1 MPLIQIKDSEGHG
14 MMIRE
19 VGKFRIPPDFPEEV
33 FREVPKLTMR
43 EDDIVMANWMR
54 SGTHW
59 MFEMISM
66 LVNNNT
72 ETIPKK
78 KEDHMLE
85 YQPMS
90 MLDALPSPRVLN
102 THLRFRYLPEDMK
115 TKRCKV
121 VYLLRDPR
129 DAHVSLYSL
138 QTRRKNVGY
147 DGHWKNWFT
156 LCLNGELSWGTW
168 FHHVRDWERVF
179 EEYRNLDVHFVHYED
194 MKKNPLEELRKVS
207 RFLGTDSTEELLQAI
222 IDKCQL
228 ARMRFD
234 KLPYEA
240 LENGQSI
247 HYEKGVAGTWK
258 EFFTVEQYEQ
268 FEKLYRQNMTGSK
281 FESRYRGPVDVL

>member
-1 MPLIQIKDSEGHG
+1 MPLIQIKDSEGYG
-14 MMIRE
+14 LMFRE
-19 VGKFRIPPDFPEEV
+19 VGKNRIPKDFPEDV
-33 FREVPKLTMR
+33 IREVPKLAMR
-43 EDDIVMANWMR
+43 EDDIVITNWMR

-66 LVNNNT
+66 LINNNT

-85 YQPMS
+85 YQPIS

-102 THLRFRYLPEDMK
+102 THLHFQYLPEDMK

-129 DAHVSLYSL
+129 DAHVSYYKLLIKGSI
-138 QTRRKNVGY
+138 TGY
-147 DGHWKNWFT
+147 EGGWKNWFA
-156 LCLNGELSWGTW
+156 LSLNGELSWGAW
-168 FHHVRDWERVF
+168 IDHVRDWEKVF
-179 EEYRNLDVHFVHYED
+179 EEYPNLDVHFWHYED
-194 MKKNPLEELRKVS
+194 MKKSPLEELRKVS
-207 RFLGTDSTEELLQAI
+207 KFLGSNSTEELLQAI

-228 ARMRFD
+228 ERMRCD
-234 KLPYEA
+234 KFQYEW

-247 HYEKGVAGTWK
+247 HYEKGVVGTWK
-258 EFFTVEQYEQ
+258 EVFTVEQYEQ
-268 FEKLYRQNMTGSK
+268 FEKLYRRKMAGSK